1 MEKCNVMFGCR
12 QSRGMQLRLFRST
25 SNATK
30 GNKSTADRRTRDNQ
44 GHYSFRFK
52 TLNIQAS
59 KNTTEQKGKI
69 PKDI

>member
-1 MEKCNVMFGCR
+1 
-12 QSRGMQLRLFRST
+12 MQLRLFRST
-25 SNATK
+25 WNATK
-30 GNKSTADRRTRDNQ
+30 GNKSTVDRRTRDNQ
-44 GHYSFRFK
+44 GHYSFRLK